1 MKIKFKKSKAPIVF
15 LSALLFVVSPV
26 FASEFVP
33 DTPPSQLSYVFRL
46 YYDNGQ
52 LFADR
57 DFEFAY
63 DVIPEKFVSETY
75 STQFPFKGEVINFL
89 NQTVAVFQFDPR
101 GGDQN
106 FLKGKIA
113 VKAPYIPDG
122 QKAIFYDA
130 QGRIL
135 VTIFVSE
142 SSFCN
147 DDGVCNFDKG
157 EDEITCPNDCRGVV
171 APSSLDENGLPRA
184 ESRGGQ
190 GGILMS
196 AIYVLIIAGVGVGG
210 WFGWKRYK
218 EIKILRN

>member
-15 LSALLFVVSPV
+15 LSALLFVVSPF

-89 NQTVAVFQFDPR
+89 NQTVAVFQFDP
-101 GGDQN
+101 
-106 FLKGKIA
+106 
-113 VKAPYIPDG
+113 
-122 QKAIFYDA
+122 
-130 QGRIL
+130 
-135 VTIFVSE
+135 
-142 SSFCN
+142 
-147 DDGVCNFDKG
+147 
-157 EDEITCPNDCRGVV
+157 
-171 APSSLDENGLPRA
+171 
-184 ESRGGQ
+184 
-190 GGILMS
+190 
-196 AIYVLIIAGVGVGG
+196 
-210 WFGWKRYK
+210 
-218 EIKILRN
+218 